1 MQWVERVAPVAV
13 GLIALLGL
21 GLIDL
26 TSELNRLSRK
36 LQFVVEFQQRW
47 VRYFQALQQG
57 QSAPADYTWLAMR
70 QPRMSSELG
79 SADRIDYRAPFA
91 QYIVSNYPALMNTL
105 AAARS
110 GRGAHPDM
118 VNLVD
123 QLLISRG
130 GVIQDRQESLVP
142 KLSNPVYLVGRGLR
156 LVVSFPLLLLA
167 WSGLLPARGLEGAR
181 NSLLFRFVQFLAATI
196 LVVAAV
202 VTVVIGWSAFVA
214 QLRSWLPK

>member
-13 GLIALLGL
+13 GLIALLAL

-79 SADRIDYRAPFA
+79 SADRIDYRPPFSN
-91 QYIVSNYPALMNTL
+91 YVVSNYPALVNTL

-110 GRGAHPDM
+110 SPGAPPNM

-123 QLLISRG
+123 QLLISLG
-130 GVIQDRQESLVP
+130 GVIQYRHESLVS
-142 KLSNPVYLVGRGLR
+142 KLSNPLYLVGRGLR
-156 LVVSFPLLLLA
+156 LVVSFPLLLLS
-167 WSGLLPARGLEGAR
+167 WSGLLPASSLEGAR

-202 VTVVIGWSAFVA
+202 VTVVVGWAAFVA
-214 QLRSWLPK
+214 QLKAWLP

>member
-13 GLIALLGL
+13 GLIALLAL

-26 TSELNRLSRK
+26 TSELARLSTK

-79 SADRIDYRAPFA
+79 SADRIDYRAPFSN
-91 QYIVSNYPALMNTL
+91 YVVSNYPALTNTL

-110 GRGAHPDM
+110 SQGAHVDM

-130 GVIQDRQESLVP
+130 GVIQYRHESLVP
-142 KLSNPVYLVGRGLR
+142 KLGNPVYLVGRGLR
-156 LVVSFPLLLLA
+156 LVVSFPLLLLS
-167 WSGLLPARGLEGAR
+167 WSGLLPAGRLEGAR
-181 NSLLFRFVQFLAATI
+181 NSLLFRFVQFVAATI

-214 QLRSWLPK
+214 QLKAWLP

>member
-13 GLIALLGL
+13 GLIALLVL

-26 TSELNRLSRK
+26 TSELRRLWTK

-47 VRYFQALQQG
+47 VRYFQTL
-57 QSAPADYTWLAMR
+57 APADYTWLAMR

-79 SADRIDYRAPFA
+79 SADRIDYRAPFSS
-91 QYIVSNYPALMNTL
+91 YVVSNYPALVNTL
-105 AAARS
+105 ASARS
-110 GRGAHPDM
+110 SHGAYPDM

-130 GVIQDRQESLVP
+130 GVIQYRHESLVP

-167 WSGLLPARGLEGAR
+167 WSGLLPARSLEGAR
-181 NSLLFRFVQFLAATI
+181 NSLLFRFVQFAAATI
-196 LVVAAV
+196 LVVAGV

-214 QLRSWLPK
+214 QLKAWLP